1 MHGGRTVPLVQ
12 FRGELNVKS
21 RTFALEHFRTLHVFD
36 GFGDRINR
44 DLSRFTVRPHNVF
57 SVSAAYCSSVISS
70 RFSCPAFVQCTI
82 FQARE

>member
-1 MHGGRTVPLVQ
+1 MCGGRTVPLVRL
-12 FRGELNVKS
+12 RGELNVN
-21 RTFALEHFRTLHVFD
+21 FALERFRTLHVFD